1 MSLEKFIEDQISK
14 AIARGEFDNLPGKG
28 KPLDLDWYFSMPE
41 DLRMGYSILRNNR
54 VLPQE
59 AQILKEIEEL
69 KRQLDSC
76 KDEESSRRL
85 RRAISEKEMGFQILM
100 ERQKRKGSR

>member
-41 DLRMGYSILRNNR
+41 DVRMGYSILRNNR

-59 AQILKEIEEL
+59 AEMLKEIDEL
-69 KRQLDSC
+69 KLQLHSC
-76 KDEESSRRL
+76 GDEESSRRL
-85 RRAISEKEMGFQILM
+85 RKAISEKEMAFRILM
-100 ERQKRKGSR
+100 ERQKKKR